1 MVSCIISAALPRNLL
16 KKLKPG
22 GKSFKKVQS
31 RPGLYY
37 HPGYLF
43 PTYLIVCNLLPIEE
57 SNYPLLVFSS
67 GNKLKSY
74 LEQLL
79 DSNVEIYF
87 NYAIRLH
94 PIEAAQVLAG
104 RKDMITKEEKEAIRG
119 LKKRYGIKL
128 LLEGFPIEEWAEF
141 FSELEPEESV
151 ERLNKFL
158 IEVKKGLTPEQRE
171 ELKRSLEN

>member
-1 MVSCIISAALPRNLL
+1 
-16 KKLKPG
+16 
-22 GKSFKKVQS
+22 
-31 RPGLYY
+31 
-37 HPGYLF
+37 
-43 PTYLIVCNLLPIEE
+43 
-57 SNYPLLVFSS
+57 
-67 GNKLKSY
+67 
-74 LEQLL
+74 
-79 DSNVEIYF
+79 
-87 NYAIRLH
+87 
-94 PIEAAQVLAG
+94 
-104 RKDMITKEEKEAIRG
+104 MITKEEKEAIRG